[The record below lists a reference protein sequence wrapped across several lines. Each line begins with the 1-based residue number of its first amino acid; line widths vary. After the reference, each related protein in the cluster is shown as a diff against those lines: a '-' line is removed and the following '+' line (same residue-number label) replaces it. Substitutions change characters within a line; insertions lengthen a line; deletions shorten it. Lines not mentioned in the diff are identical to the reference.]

1 MFSYVPVPPLISNVK
16 GTFEITDIRDI
27 VSITTGA
34 VVTIPRGVTVRIKCI
49 ATGVPTPSIVWYK
62 HLPGRKRRYRVVQG
76 QDVKVLYDHSLSI
89 THAAV
94 NDAAYYICVASNI
107 AGKDEGSTRLSIGG
121 NNLFNRPISIF

>member
-1 MFSYVPVPPLISNVK
+1 MKICVFSYVPVPPLISNVK

-34 VVTIPRGVTVRIKCI
+34 VVTIPRGVTVRVKCL
-49 ATGVPTPSIVWYK
+49 ATGIPTPSIAWYK
-62 HLPGRKRRYRVVQG
+62 QLPGRKKRYPVVQG
-76 QDVKVLYDHSLSI
+76 QDVQVLYDFSLSI
-89 THAAV
+89 TNAAV

-121 NNLFNRPISIF
+121 NNWFN